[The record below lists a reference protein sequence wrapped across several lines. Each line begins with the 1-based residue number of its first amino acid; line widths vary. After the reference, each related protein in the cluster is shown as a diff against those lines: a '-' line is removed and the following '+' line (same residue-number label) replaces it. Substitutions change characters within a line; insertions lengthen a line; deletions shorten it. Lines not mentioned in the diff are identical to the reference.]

1 MTEIANGTPAA
12 KQLFAGENLF
22 LNTYSAQIRQQL
34 KKKPYIPFQNPIRML
49 RVILFLLSFSLLSC
63 KQQPAPE
70 EGIPAAQVAKSVRS
84 EAMVLSGFHK
94 ELHDNYS
101 RFREKS
107 IAQRRFKHAEL
118 IPLLDALPAEF
129 SQRELGNSIEGR
141 SIRSIQWGKGST
153 KVLLWSQMHGDEST
167 ATMALLDIFRFL
179 NSTDEFDPF
188 REKLR
193 NKLDLYFVPMLN
205 PDGAE
210 KFERRNA
217 IGVDLN
223 RDALRLQ
230 TPEAQILKKIRDETQ
245 AVWGFNLHDQNRY
258 YAAGNAPN
266 TTAFSF
272 LAPAYNEEKSIN
284 EVRGNAMRMVSLL
297 NEVVQAYLPGQVG
310 RYDDTF
316 EPRAFGDNIQ
326 KWGTSTI
333 LIESGALNGDLE
345 KQYLRQLHFVMLLA
359 AFDAIAD
366 GSYQQVELAAYEQ
379 IPFNNSNAYH
389 DLIIREAT
397 LLHQGKPYIMDLGF
411 RQTELSYN
419 KEKDFFFRGSLTDM
433 GDLSTFFAYEEL
445 TARGYEIV
453 PGQVYPQ
460 TLADINAL
468 AKLDVP
474 SLLKKG
480 YTDFLLEKT
489 PSQAQAYSL
498 PVVLNKKDRS
508 PSNDIK
514 LNQNPAFL
522 LKKNGAFRYAIVN
535 ATLYDLEKDTEKI
548 NAMLKR

>member
-1 MTEIANGTPAA
+1 
-12 KQLFAGENLF
+12 
-22 LNTYSAQIRQQL
+22 
-34 KKKPYIPFQNPIRML
+34 ML
-49 RVILFLLSFSLLSC
+49 RIILFIFVVSLVSC
-63 KQQPAPE
+63 KQQSSPDQAP
-70 EGIPAAQVAKSVRS
+70 PTAQLAKSVRNG
-84 EAMVLSGFHK
+84 AKVLSGFHK
-94 ELHDNYS
+94 ELHDNHS

-107 IAQRRFKHAEL
+107 LDQRRFKHAEL
-118 IPLLDALPAEF
+118 MPLLDALPAEF
-129 SQRELGNSIEGR
+129 SQRELGKSIEGR
-141 SIRSIQWGKGST
+141 SIKSIRWGKGST

-167 ATMALLDIFRFL
+167 ATMALLDVFRFL
-179 NSTDEFDPF
+179 SSTDEFDPF

-193 NKLDLYFVPMLN
+193 NNLDLYFVPMLN

-230 TPEAQILKKIRDETQ
+230 TPEAQILKQIRDETQ

-345 KQYLRQLHFVMLLA
+345 KQYLRQLHFVMLLV

-366 GSYQQVELAAYEQ
+366 GSYQQIDLAAYEQ

-397 LLHQGKPYIMDLGF
+397 LMYKGKPYIMDLGF

-433 GDLSTFFAYEEL
+433 GDLSTFFAYDEL
-445 TARGYEIV
+445 MARGYELV

-460 TLADINAL
+460 TLADVNAL
-468 AKLDVP
+468 AKLDVAG
-474 SLLKKG
+474 LLKKG
-480 YTDFLLEKT
+480 YTDFLLDKT
-489 PSQAQAYSL
+489 PSQAQSYSL
-498 PVVLNKKDRS
+498 PVMVSKKDKT
-508 PSNDIK
+508 PSNEIK

-522 LKKNGAFRYAIVN
+522 LKKDGAFRYAVVN
-535 ATLYDLEKDTEKI
+535 AALFDLEKDAEKI
-548 NAMLKR
+548 NGMLK